1 MREILPD
8 INNTT
13 PIFTPSNV
21 SVPTPN
27 IPDIYGNTTYD
38 ILAATGTCVLL
49 LAIAAWSVYSCR
61 GMSCSCSS
69 PDDDVMEPAEDT
81 PVTVKNTDYG
91 TNTSQSRA
99 EGPQGIIVNLSGE
112 DYDIDKVEET
122 IIDSSVIENERKK
135 SNDSQ
140 KPSGANSSDDGI
152 INPTYA
158 RKVLQKRQLSD
169 EAGACIIL

>member
-1 MREILPD
+1 
-8 INNTT
+8 
-13 PIFTPSNV
+13 
-21 SVPTPN
+21 
-27 IPDIYGNTTYD
+27 
-38 ILAATGTCVLL
+38 
-49 LAIAAWSVYSCR
+49 
-61 GMSCSCSS
+61 
-69 PDDDVMEPAEDT
+69 MEPAEDT

-158 RKVLQKRQLSD
+158 RKVLQKHNNYLLNIKILR
-169 EAGACIIL
+169 GWWHKRVIIAREVYNKVHLLLAFFLVTVYKGRLFLKNEEKAWY